1 MLAYVTIV
9 SYQYRAAGAVLNL
22 ALPELSNRQAIL
34 ITTVFIIAYTALAG
48 MVSIANI
55 GLIQGIVM
63 ILGVTVA
70 LPVFW
75 FKGRWFDGDA

>member
-1 MLAYVTIV
+1 MPCLTL
-9 SYQYRAAGAVLNL
+9 RCPNC
-22 ALPELSNRQAIL
+22 PNRQAIL

-70 LPVFW
+70 LPGFLVQ
-75 FKGRWFDGDA
+75 GRRA